1 MMCICLYM
9 KSIQKKTKQ
18 ILQQLFYSNTF
29 DHLDHLCHPHQ
40 SKNFFFKD
48 IVILRC
54 SLRVLIV
61 TSNSC
66 MVTLVFITLK
76 KKKKKGESKSFISVL
91 YSIFITRQEQFCFLF
106 FLSLLIFFCQLVNLI
121 GL

>member
-1 MMCICLYM
+1 M

-40 SKNFFFKD
+40 SKKFFFKD

-76 KKKKKGESKSFISVL
+76 EKKKRGKAKVSLVFCILFLLLDKSNFVFFFFYL
-91 YSIFITRQEQFCFLF
+91 Y
-106 FLSLLIFFCQLVNLI
+106 
-121 GL
+121 